1 MRGWCVVVIGLAAA
15 AWAPAMAAG
24 QGGGPSTGRFGAG
37 ARPVE
42 LPAGLQA
49 AAQRGV
55 HPGKAFL
62 ASAILPGAGQW
73 LQGEDRWV
81 PYLIG
86 ETWAWAT
93 YFANRGRAGGFRQD
107 YRDLAWS
114 VARRVSVGTR
124 RDTVFEYY
132 ETLSEWQTSG
142 AFDVDPRTDGT
153 QPETDVTTF
162 NGDVWRLARSL
173 LIPGGASAPPGSPE
187 YERALRYYLEHAV
200 PAGYAWAW
208 GPNGLEQQRFRE
220 LIRASDDAARA
231 ATLRLG
237 IILANHVISA
247 VDALVIA
254 RIRESAGGDGAAGLR
269 LESRVLPDA
278 TDGWRWTAGIRIA
291 H

>member
-1 MRGWCVVVIGLAAA
+1 MRAWFVLGIGLAAA
-15 AWAPAMAAG
+15 ATPGAAAG
-24 QGGGPSTGRFGAG
+24 QGGDRASSRFG
-37 ARPVE
+37 
-42 LPAGLQA
+42 PAGRLEPP
-49 AAQRGV
+49 AQVPGGQRAPTQPGV
-55 HPGKAFL
+55 AFL
-62 ASAILPGAGQW
+62 ASAVVPGAGQW
-73 LQGEDRWV
+73 LQAEDRWV
-81 PYLIG
+81 PYIIA
-86 ETWAWAT
+86 EAWAWAT
-93 YFANRGRAGGFRQD
+93 YFSNRSEAAGFRDD
-107 YRDLAWS
+107 YRDLAWA
-114 VARRVSVGTR
+114 VARRVSAGTR

-142 AFDVDPRTDGT
+142 AFDVDPGTAGT
-153 QPETDVTTF
+153 QPETDVTTY

-187 YERALRYYLEHAV
+187 YERALRFYREHAI

-254 RIRESAGGDGAAGLR
+254 RVRAGTGGDGGPGLH
-269 LESRVLPDA
+269 LESRIVPDA
-278 TDGWRWTAGIRIA
+278 SEGWRWHAGIRIA

>member
-1 MRGWCVVVIGLAAA
+1 MRWSSGPVLALAAA
-15 AWAPAMAAG
+15 TAI
-24 QGGGPSTGRFGAG
+24 
-37 ARPVE
+37 
-42 LPAGLQA
+42 PAGA
-49 AAQRGV
+49 AAQGAPVPSARFGV
-55 HPGKAFL
+55 TGHLDMSALPQTAARPGIAFL

-73 LQGEDRWV
+73 LQDEDRWV
-81 PYLIG
+81 PYVLT

-93 YFANRGRAGGFRQD
+93 YFSNRGRAADLRAD
-107 YRDLAWS
+107 YRDLAWA
-114 VARRVSVGTR
+114 VARRVSVGAR

-153 QPETDVTTF
+153 QPESDAGTF

-173 LIPGGASAPPGSPE
+173 LIPGGATAPPGSPE
-187 YERALRYYLEHAV
+187 YERALQYYREHAI
-200 PAGYAWAW
+200 PDGYAWAW

-220 LIRASDDAARA
+220 LIRASDDASRA

-254 RIRESAGGDGAAGLR
+254 RVREAAGGDGAPALH
-269 LESRVLPDA
+269 LESAVRPDA

>member
-1 MRGWCVVVIGLAAA
+1 MRWSSGPVLALAAA
-15 AWAPAMAAG
+15 TAI
-24 QGGGPSTGRFGAG
+24 
-37 ARPVE
+37 
-42 LPAGLQA
+42 PAGA
-49 AAQRGV
+49 AAQGAPFPGARFGV
-55 HPGKAFL
+55 TGLLAAPALPRTAAKPGIAFL

-73 LQGEDRWV
+73 LQEEDRWV
-81 PYLIG
+81 PYVLT

-93 YFANRGRAGGFRQD
+93 YFSNRSRAADLRAD
-107 YRDLAWS
+107 YRDLAWA
-114 VARRVSVGTR
+114 VARRVSVGAR

-153 QPETDVTTF
+153 QPESDASTF

-173 LIPGGASAPPGSPE
+173 LIPGGATAPPGSPE
-187 YERALRYYLEHAV
+187 YERALQYYREHAI
-200 PAGYAWAW
+200 PEGYAWAW

-220 LIRASDDAARA
+220 LIRASDDASRA

-254 RIRESAGGDGAAGLR
+254 RVREAAGGDGTPALH
-269 LESRVLPDA
+269 LESAVRPDA
-278 TDGWRWTAGIRIA
+278 ADGWRWTAGIRIA